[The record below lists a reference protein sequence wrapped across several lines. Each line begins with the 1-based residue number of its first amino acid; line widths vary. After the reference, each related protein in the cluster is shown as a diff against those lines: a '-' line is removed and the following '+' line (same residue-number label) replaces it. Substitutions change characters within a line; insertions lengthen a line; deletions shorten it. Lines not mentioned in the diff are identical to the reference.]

1 MALYITSINSGSNG
15 NCYYVGNNNEAILI
29 DVGISCKEIEKRMER
44 LNLPIQ
50 NVKALFISHEH
61 GDHTKGLQI
70 LSKKYALPIYI
81 TTRTLNNSHLILEEN
96 LVNTFTAYAPIIIGN
111 ISVTAFPKRHDAS
124 DPCSFIIESNGV
136 KVGVLTDIGSVCEH
150 VIDNFKQCHAAFLE
164 ANYDDMMLENCNYP
178 YYLKDRIRGDNGHL
192 SNKQALDLFINH
204 KHDAMSHVILS
215 HLSKDNN
222 CPILVKNL
230 FTKHSANTEVI
241 VASREYETNIFHIT
255 NNSEKLNQP
264 ASVH

>member
-15 NCYYVGNNNEAILI
+15 NCYYVGNNDEAILI

-81 TTRTLNNSHLILEEN
+81 TTRTLNNSHLILDEN
-96 LVNTFTAYAPIIIGN
+96 LVNTFTAYAPIIVGS

-164 ANYDDMMLENCNYP
+164 ANYDDMMLENGNYP

-204 KHDAMSHVILS
+204 KHSSMSHVILS

-230 FTKHSANTEVI
+230 FTKHSTNTKVI
-241 VASREYETNIFHIT
+241 VASREYETSIFHIT
-255 NNSEKLNQP
+255 NNSKN
-264 ASVH
+264 

>member
-1 MALYITSINSGSNG
+1 
-15 NCYYVGNNNEAILI
+15 
-29 DVGISCKEIEKRMER
+29 
-44 LNLPIQ
+44 
-50 NVKALFISHEH
+50 
-61 GDHTKGLQI
+61 
-70 LSKKYALPIYI
+70 
-81 TTRTLNNSHLILEEN
+81 
-96 LVNTFTAYAPIIIGN
+96 
-111 ISVTAFPKRHDAS
+111 
-124 DPCSFIIESNGV
+124 
-136 KVGVLTDIGSVCEH
+136 

-164 ANYDDMMLENCNYP
+164 ANYDDMMLENGNYP

-255 NNSEKLNQP
+255 NNPNN
-264 ASVH
+264 